1 MVCLPAKGVVTI
13 VSVVIVIVGIC
24 TIVIIRTRTYVGT
37 LTIVIVGICTIHLR
51 SRFRPIPPLRR
62 THVQA
67 ERPRQARHMWSL
79 AESGRVGR
87 TYVLSWCAWCGL
99 AESGVPA
106 RTRTRDCAEGNE
118 IKAQGLGKEDSAGS
132 KGKEAT
138 AGLQGKEGSVDP
150 QTKEGSASPEAREK
164 DQNEAGQEGSAGRQG
179 EEARAGFQPRFEWD
193 DDHWDPELDLRHHL
207 TRMRN
212 NQEALAAALEDPSPL
227 VRKALEQ
234 SCSYRFLP

>member
-1 MVCLPAKGVVTI
+1 MRKL
-13 VSVVIVIVGIC
+13 
-24 TIVIIRTRTYVGT
+24 
-37 LTIVIVGICTIHLR
+37 
-51 SRFRPIPPLRR
+51 
-62 THVQA
+62 
-67 ERPRQARHMWSL
+67 SL
-79 AESGRVGR
+79 SC
-87 TYVLSWCAWCGL
+87 CAWCSPV
-99 AESGVPA
+99 ASGVPA

-132 KGKEAT
+132 KGREAA

>member
-1 MVCLPAKGVVTI
+1 MPGVVCLPAKGVVTI

-62 THVQA
+62 TYVQA

-87 TYVLSWCAWCGL
+87 TYVLSWCAWCGF
-99 AESGVPA
+99 
-106 RTRTRDCAEGNE
+106 
-118 IKAQGLGKEDSAGS
+118 QGAASAAAAAAPG
-132 KGKEAT
+132 AT
-138 AGLQGKEGSVDP
+138 AAGTASDDGAASAAAPVATAAEAPSDIDP
-150 QTKEGSASPEAREK
+150 ASARAASDNGA
-164 DQNEAGQEGSAGRQG
+164 ASAAAPQG
-179 EEARAGFQPRFEWD
+179 EEAHAGFQPRFEWD

>member
-1 MVCLPAKGVVTI
+1 
-13 VSVVIVIVGIC
+13 
-24 TIVIIRTRTYVGT
+24 
-37 LTIVIVGICTIHLR
+37 
-51 SRFRPIPPLRR
+51 
-62 THVQA
+62 
-67 ERPRQARHMWSL
+67 MWSL

-99 AESGVPA
+99 A
-106 RTRTRDCAEGNE
+106 
-118 IKAQGLGKEDSAGS
+118 
-132 KGKEAT
+132 T
-138 AGLQGKEGSVDP
+138 A
-150 QTKEGSASPEAREK
+150 KEGSASPEAREK

>member
-1 MVCLPAKGVVTI
+1 
-13 VSVVIVIVGIC
+13 
-24 TIVIIRTRTYVGT
+24 
-37 LTIVIVGICTIHLR
+37 
-51 SRFRPIPPLRR
+51 
-62 THVQA
+62 
-67 ERPRQARHMWSL
+67 MWSL

-118 IKAQGLGKEDSAGS
+118 IQAQGL
-132 KGKEAT
+132 
-138 AGLQGKEGSVDP
+138 GKEGSVDP

-227 VRKALEQ
+227 VGRALAQ
-234 SCSYRFLP
+234 SSRFKFLP

>member
-1 MVCLPAKGVVTI
+1 MRNC
-13 VSVVIVIVGIC
+13 
-24 TIVIIRTRTYVGT
+24 
-37 LTIVIVGICTIHLR
+37 
-51 SRFRPIPPLRR
+51 LRR
-62 THVQA
+62 MGGGV
-67 ERPRQARHMWSL
+67 ER
-79 AESGRVGR
+79 
-87 TYVLSWCAWCGL
+87 CAWRGL
-99 AESGVPA
+99 
-106 RTRTRDCAEGNE
+106 
-118 IKAQGLGKEDSAGS
+118 QGKEGSVDPQTKEGSADPQTKEGS
-132 KGKEAT
+132 VRGREAA